1 MRQALSMD
9 HRKSF
14 GVRVRAGGGRQRG
27 AGASVV
33 RVLGGS
39 VGCWCGKLWWLAD
52 RLFFVDLLA
61 ESASVHISPWQ
72 SQILVVQDWHLVAA
86 ATVAAA
92 VLCCCRC
99 YCCAAAQLLPALLS
113 MARDGFGIVGN
124 AQRAT
129 AETRRGMRHN
139 VPRVVSPTP
148 STRAARWG

>member
-86 ATVAAA
+86 A
-92 VLCCCRC
+92 LLLLL
-99 YCCAAAQLLPALLS
+99 CCAAAAATAVLLPNYYRPSYLWPGTALGLS
-113 MARDGFGIVGN
+113 AMLSARRLRLDV
-124 AQRAT
+124 A
-129 AETRRGMRHN
+129 
-139 VPRVVSPTP
+139 
-148 STRAARWG
+148 